1 MTQFNANCGPLRFS
15 FEWRLTLLTLTLIP
29 LLMSLGF
36 WQLDRAQEKQ
46 VLAQRYQQRATL
58 PSLTNTT
65 LQALVNTTPRDQWSQ
80 SVADRSVIVNG
91 RVDSS
96 RYVLIDNQ
104 TRNGRFGYDVVIFV
118 ETDEAW
124 VPVNLGWTPGDPARR
139 SLPAP
144 RLTGGSRQ
152 IMGRVYLPSRPP
164 YMLAE
169 PLPLSSLPS
178 VVQHFQPEAMDG
190 PALFNSRHQILPVEI
205 RINTDDPMA
214 LQADWPVVNQSP
226 AKHTGY
232 AVQWFTMSAAL
243 LLAFVFGSS
252 NLWPLIRRR
261 PTAP

>member
-1 MTQFNANCGPLRFS
+1 MAQFNANCGPLRFG

-29 LLMSLGF
+29 VLMSLGF

-46 VLAQRYQQRATL
+46 VLAQRYQQRAGL
-58 PSLTNTT
+58 PPLTNTT
-65 LQALVNTTPRDQWSQ
+65 LQALFNTTPRDQWSQ
-80 SVADRSVIVNG
+80 SVADRSVIVSG

-118 ETDEAW
+118 ETDDVW
-124 VPVNLGWTPGDPARR
+124 VPVNLGWITGDPARR
-139 SLPAP
+139 SLPTP
-144 RLTGGSRQ
+144 PLTGGSRQ
-152 IMGRVYLPSRPP
+152 ILGRVYLPSQRP
-164 YMLAE
+164 YMLAK

-178 VVQHFQPEAMDG
+178 VVQHFQPETMDG
-190 PALFNSRHQILPVEI
+190 LALFNSNRQILPVEI
-205 RINTDDPMA
+205 RINANDPLA

-232 AVQWFTMSAAL
+232 AVQWFTMTAAL

-252 NLWPLIRRR
+252 NLWSLIRRR